1 MFGDHPEMFP
11 ACGTTICATEPSPEE
26 RAVNAVVVDGFE
38 AERTRGVGLRIEID
52 EQHAHSASRQARRK
66 IDRSGRLADA
76 AFLFA
81 MAIIFMGRAV

>member
-1 MFGDHPEMFP
+1 LRDR
-11 ACGTTICATEPSPEE
+11 AIAEE

-52 EQHAHSASRQARRK
+52 EQHAHSASARH
-66 IDRSGRLADA
+66 DARLTEVVVLPTPP
-76 AFLFA
+76 FWFA